1 MADKS
6 LEEIKRA
13 ERAEEVLN
21 NPLFI
26 EAVDKVR
33 SGIINSMAESPLG
46 DDRTHNRLVIA
57 MQILNQIKKQLT
69 DVVQTGKMAKLQ
81 VVTPMERVK
90 RVFR

>member
-13 ERAEEVLN
+13 DRAEEVLN

-26 EAVDKVR
+26 EAVSKVR
-33 SGIINSMAESPLG
+33 DGIIASMAASPLG
-46 DDRTHNRLVIA
+46 DEQTHNRLVIA
-57 MQILNQIKKQLT
+57 MQILNQIEKQLT

-81 VVTPMERVK
+81 VVTPIERIK
-90 RVFR
+90 KAFR

>member
-26 EAVDKVR
+26 EAVYKVR

>member
-57 MQILNQIKKQLT
+57 MQILNQIEKQLT

-90 RVFR
+90 RAFR